1 MSTFDEYDSVWY
13 VFVCVFEWMTTEQEF
28 TNMEKEKNNIF
39 DQVNAEEVDS
49 GLEKKLLWIFK

>member
-1 MSTFDEYDSVWY
+1 MC

-39 DQVNAEEVDS
+39 DQVHAEEVDV
-49 GLEKKLLWIFK
+49 GLKKRIIVKF